1 MLRRQSKTIGT
12 WDTNMI
18 KYILAC
24 LAIYFS
30 LLIAVSCSKKIT
42 NPKTS
47 YNEKAINISVL
58 PLTYTA

>member
-1 MLRRQSKTIGT
+1 
-12 WDTNMI
+12 MI

-30 LLIAVSCSKKIT
+30 LLIVVSCSKKIT

-47 YNEKAINISVL
+47 YNEKAINLSVL